1 MVVHLPYAAP
11 TFVVR
16 IPKQVARF
24 VRHLPRDANLVAV
37 DVARLS
43 MVVVCVHLRQRL
55 IALWAAVNIAES
67 AVGFFTVLVTAHM
80 GLFSIYLAVRL
91 LCGL

>member
-1 MVVHLPYAAP
+1 M
-11 TFVVR
+11 
-16 IPKQVARF
+16 
-24 VRHLPRDANLVAV
+24 VAV

-67 AVGFFTVLVTAHM
+67 AVCFERVLINSGWDQEYLLDDHLLPPLVVTAYNYISEAH
-80 GLFSIYLAVRL
+80 GITLVISLYFTSL
-91 LCGL
+91 